1 MDYPSSVTLNVT
13 NIFVTQSINI
23 TLYSGLTTLVGP
35 NGSGKTQT
43 LKALRNY
50 FKQKIG
56 QDKVRYLTS
65 NRIGT
70 MEEYRSQT
78 SIYSRSIENFN
89 IGDQNEKRNR
99 HQLETANGD
108 FFTMDERKD
117 VYIKVAE
124 RLTVLFN
131 RQIYLRWDAGHL
143 KVFFEKTASQKEYS
157 VAAEAS
163 GLVNLISILAAL
175 FDESIEVLLIDEPE
189 VSLHPQLQSYLL
201 REIKTAVEKYRK
213 TVIISTHS
221 AEMIGFSNPADLCN
235 YVFFQEDGN
244 RPIQVSPDASELQG
258 EKLKEFL
265 LRMGV
270 IYKEAFFA
278 KKVFLIEGSS
288 DLILCHYL
296 SNRFHFN
303 LDVAG
308 AQIIPVEGK
317 GQFPVVAKLF
327 RMIGKE
333 VVVLTDLD
341 GFTDDNSV
349 VNIFFGTPKSI
360 EVATN
365 HGFGDLQEFVRN
377 VKSALDRMI
386 QTHKEIMSPIYQNH
400 PYWINRDPEADENKI
415 VRRAIVAMLFT
426 ENDDSIATWAA
437 CDEWSKMK
445 IRLTTLFDSL
455 EELGCFALRKGA
467 VESYYLHSPNT
478 TFNGK
483 PSAAALETT
492 ELASDSDAQ
501 VQEKYSD
508 LLRAL
513 QFTALDKAV
522 DESFAV
528 QKELLS
534 ELALIL
540 GVLNEQTTE
549 AQIISA
555 IKQSK
560 GINSSLFDYHI
571 IKKGDARLG
580 LEVSIKSNIISVTGF
595 PFEIFKGDNVNQV
608 VAATVQS
615 L

>member
-1 MDYPSSVTLNVT
+1 MDYPYLATLNVP
-13 NIFVTQSINI
+13 NIFKTLSVNI
-23 TLYSGLTTLVGP
+23 TLYSGLTTFVGP

-43 LKALRNY
+43 LKAFRDYL
-50 FKQKIG
+50 KGKIG
-56 QDKVRYLTS
+56 HDKVRYLTS
-65 NRIGT
+65 NRIGA
-70 MEEYRSQT
+70 MEEYRSKT
-78 SIYSRSIENFN
+78 TIYSRSIEDFN
-89 IGDQNEKRNR
+89 IGNQNEKRSR
-99 HQLETANGD
+99 HQIETANGD

-124 RLTVLFN
+124 RLSVLFN
-131 RQIYLRWDAGHL
+131 RQIYLRWDAGKL

-175 FDESIEVLLIDEPE
+175 FDESTEVLLIDEPE

-221 AEMIGFSNPADLCN
+221 AEMIGLSNPTDLCN

-244 RPIQVSPDASELQG
+244 LPIQVSPDAPELQG

-265 LRMGV
+265 LRIGV

-278 KKVFLIEGSS
+278 KKAFLIEGSS

-296 SNRFHFN
+296 SNRFHLN

-327 RMIGKE
+327 RIIGKE

-349 VNIFFGTPKSI
+349 VNLFFGTPKAI
-360 EVATN
+360 EIAN
-365 HGFGDLQEFVRN
+365 NRGFGNFQEFVKS
-377 VKSALDRMI
+377 VKSALDKMI
-386 QTHKEIMSPIYQNH
+386 QTHKEIMSTIYQNH
-400 PYWINRDPEADENKI
+400 PYWINRDSESDEDKI
-415 VRRAIVAMLFT
+415 VRRAMVAMLFT
-426 ENDDSIATWAA
+426 ENDDSIATWADF
-437 CDEWSKMK
+437 DEWGK
-445 IRLTTLFDSL
+445 IKRRLTALFDSL
-455 EELGCFALRKGA
+455 EELGCFVLRKGA

-492 ELASDSDAQ
+492 ELASDNDTQ

-513 QFTALDKAV
+513 QFTALDKTV
-522 DESFAV
+522 NESFAV

-540 GVLNEQTTE
+540 GVLNEETTE

-555 IKQSK
+555 IKQAK

-571 IKKGDARLG
+571 IKDDARLG
-580 LEVSIKSNIISVTGF
+580 LEVCIKSNIINVTGF
-595 PFEIFKGDNVNQV
+595 PFEIYQGDNVNQV
-608 VAATVQS
+608 VAATVKS

>member
-1 MDYPSSVTLNVT
+1 MDYPYLATLNVP
-13 NIFVTQSINI
+13 NIFKTLSVNI
-23 TLYSGLTTLVGP
+23 TLYSGLTTFVGP

-43 LKALRNY
+43 LKAFRDYL
-50 FKQKIG
+50 KGKIG
-56 QDKVRYLTS
+56 HDKVRYLTS

-70 MEEYRSQT
+70 MEEYRSRT
-78 SIYSRSIENFN
+78 STYSPSIENFN
-89 IGDQNEKRNR
+89 IGNQDQKRSR
-99 HQLETANGD
+99 HQIETANGD

-124 RLTVLFN
+124 RLSVLFN
-131 RQIYLRWDAGHL
+131 RQIYLRWDAGNL

-175 FDESIEVLLIDEPE
+175 FDESTEVLLIDEPE

-201 REIKTAVEKYRK
+201 REIKAAVEKYRK
-213 TVIISTHS
+213 TIIISTHS
-221 AEMIGFSNPADLCN
+221 AEMIGLSNPTDLCN

-244 RPIQVSPDASELQG
+244 LPIQVSPDAPELQG

-327 RMIGKE
+327 RIIGKE

-349 VNIFFGTPKSI
+349 VSLFFRTPKAI
-360 EVATN
+360 EIAN
-365 HGFGDLQEFVRN
+365 NRGFGNFQEFVKS
-377 VKSALDRMI
+377 VKSALDKMI

-400 PYWINRDPEADENKI
+400 PYWINRDSESDEDKI
-415 VRRAIVAMLFT
+415 VRRAIVAMLFM
-426 ENDDSIATWAA
+426 ENDDSIATWADF
-437 CDEWSKMK
+437 DEWSRIKK
-445 IRLTTLFDSL
+445 RLTALFDSL
-455 EELGCFALRKGA
+455 EQLGCFVLRKGA

-492 ELASDSDAQ
+492 ELASDNDTQ

-513 QFTALDKAV
+513 QFTALDKTV
-522 DESFAV
+522 NESFAV

-540 GVLNEQTTE
+540 GVLNEETTE
-549 AQIISA
+549 GQIISA
-555 IKQSK
+555 IKQAK

-571 IKKGDARLG
+571 IKDDARLG
-580 LEVSIKSNIISVTGF
+580 LEVCIKSNIINITGF
-595 PFEIFKGDNVNQV
+595 PFKIYQGDNVNQV
-608 VAATVQS
+608 VATTVKS

>member
-1 MDYPSSVTLNVT
+1 MDYPYLATLNVP
-13 NIFVTQSINI
+13 NIFKTLSVNI
-23 TLYSGLTTLVGP
+23 TLYSGLTTFVGP

-43 LKALRNY
+43 LKAFRDYL
-50 FKQKIG
+50 KGKIG
-56 QDKVRYLTS
+56 HDKVRYLTS

-70 MEEYRSQT
+70 MEEYRSRT
-78 SIYSRSIENFN
+78 STYSPSIENFN
-89 IGDQNEKRNR
+89 IGNQNQKRSR
-99 HQLETANGD
+99 HQIETANGD

-124 RLTVLFN
+124 RLSVLFN
-131 RQIYLRWDAGHL
+131 RQIYLRWDAGNL

-175 FDESIEVLLIDEPE
+175 FDESTEVLLIDEPE

-201 REIKTAVEKYRK
+201 REIKAAVEKYRK
-213 TVIISTHS
+213 TIIISTHS
-221 AEMIGFSNPADLCN
+221 AEMIGLSNPTDLCN

-244 RPIQVSPDASELQG
+244 LPIQVSPDAPELQG

-327 RMIGKE
+327 RIIGKE

-349 VNIFFGTPKSI
+349 VNLFFGTPKAI
-360 EVATN
+360 EIAN
-365 HGFGDLQEFVRN
+365 NRGFGNFQEFVKS
-377 VKSALDRMI
+377 VKSALDKMI

-400 PYWINRDPEADENKI
+400 PYWINRDSELDEDKI
-415 VRRAIVAMLFT
+415 VRRAMVAMLFT
-426 ENDDSIATWAA
+426 ENDDSIATWADF
-437 CDEWSKMK
+437 DEWGK
-445 IRLTTLFDSL
+445 IKRRLTALFDSL
-455 EELGCFALRKGA
+455 EELGCFVLRKGA

-492 ELASDSDAQ
+492 ELASDNDTQ

-513 QFTALDKAV
+513 QFTALDKTV
-522 DESFAV
+522 NESFAV

-540 GVLNEQTTE
+540 GVLNEETTE

-555 IKQSK
+555 IKQAK

-571 IKKGDARLG
+571 IKDDARLG
-580 LEVSIKSNIISVTGF
+580 LEVCIKSNIINVTGF
-595 PFEIFKGDNVNQV
+595 PFEIYQGDNVNQV
-608 VAATVQS
+608 VAATVKS

>member
-1 MDYPSSVTLNVT
+1 MDHPYLATLNVP
-13 NIFVTQSINI
+13 NIFKTLSVNI
-23 TLYSGLTTLVGP
+23 TLYSGLTTFVGP

-43 LKALRNY
+43 LKAFRDYL
-50 FKQKIG
+50 KGKIG
-56 QDKVRYLTS
+56 HDKVRYLTS

-70 MEEYRSQT
+70 MEEYRSRT
-78 SIYSRSIENFN
+78 STYSPSIENFN
-89 IGDQNEKRNR
+89 IGNQNQKRSR
-99 HQLETANGD
+99 HQIETANGD

-124 RLTVLFN
+124 RLSVLFN
-131 RQIYLRWDAGHL
+131 RQIYLRWDAGNL

-175 FDESIEVLLIDEPE
+175 FDESTEVLLIDEPE

-201 REIKTAVEKYRK
+201 REIKAAVEKYRK
-213 TVIISTHS
+213 TIIISTHS
-221 AEMIGFSNPADLCN
+221 AEMIGLSNPTDLCN

-244 RPIQVSPDASELQG
+244 LPIQVSPDAPELQG

-327 RMIGKE
+327 RIIGKE

-349 VNIFFGTPKSI
+349 VNLFFGTPKAI
-360 EVATN
+360 EIAN
-365 HGFGDLQEFVRN
+365 NRGFGNFQEFVKS
-377 VKSALDRMI
+377 VKSALDKMI

-400 PYWINRDPEADENKI
+400 PYWINRDSELDEDKI
-415 VRRAIVAMLFT
+415 VRRAMVAMLFT
-426 ENDDSIATWAA
+426 ENDDSIATWADF
-437 CDEWSKMK
+437 DEWGK
-445 IRLTTLFDSL
+445 IKRRLTALFDSL
-455 EELGCFALRKGA
+455 EELGCFVLRKGA

-492 ELASDSDAQ
+492 ELASDNDTQ

-513 QFTALDKAV
+513 QFTALDKTV
-522 DESFAV
+522 NESFAV

-540 GVLNEQTTE
+540 GVLNEETTE

-555 IKQSK
+555 IKQAK

-571 IKKGDARLG
+571 IKDDARLG
-580 LEVSIKSNIISVTGF
+580 LEVCIKSNIINVTGF
-595 PFEIFKGDNVNQV
+595 PFEIYQGDNVNQV
-608 VAATVQS
+608 VAATVKS

>member
-1 MDYPSSVTLNVT
+1 
-13 NIFVTQSINI
+13 
-23 TLYSGLTTLVGP
+23 
-35 NGSGKTQT
+35 
-43 LKALRNY
+43 
-50 FKQKIG
+50 
-56 QDKVRYLTS
+56 
-65 NRIGT
+65 
-70 MEEYRSQT
+70 MEEYRSRT
-78 SIYSRSIENFN
+78 STYSPSIENFN
-89 IGDQNEKRNR
+89 IGNQNQKRSR
-99 HQLETANGD
+99 HQIETANGD

-124 RLTVLFN
+124 RLSVLFN
-131 RQIYLRWDAGHL
+131 RQIYLRWDAGNL

-175 FDESIEVLLIDEPE
+175 FDESTEVLLIDEPE

-201 REIKTAVEKYRK
+201 REIKAAVEKYRK
-213 TVIISTHS
+213 TIIISTHS
-221 AEMIGFSNPADLCN
+221 AEMIGLSNPTDLCN

-244 RPIQVSPDASELQG
+244 LPIQVSPDAPELQG

-327 RMIGKE
+327 RIIGKE

-349 VNIFFGTPKSI
+349 VNLFFGTPKAI
-360 EVATN
+360 EIAN
-365 HGFGDLQEFVRN
+365 NRGFGNFQEFVKS
-377 VKSALDRMI
+377 VKSALDKMI

-400 PYWINRDPEADENKI
+400 PYWINRDSELDEDKI
-415 VRRAIVAMLFT
+415 VRRAMVAMLFT
-426 ENDDSIATWAA
+426 ENDDSIATWADF
-437 CDEWSKMK
+437 DEWGK
-445 IRLTTLFDSL
+445 IKRRLTALFDSL
-455 EELGCFALRKGA
+455 EELGCFVLRKGA

-492 ELASDSDAQ
+492 ELASDNDTQ

-513 QFTALDKAV
+513 QFTALDKTV
-522 DESFAV
+522 NESFAV

-540 GVLNEQTTE
+540 GVLNEETTE

-555 IKQSK
+555 IKQAK

-571 IKKGDARLG
+571 IKDDARLG
-580 LEVSIKSNIISVTGF
+580 LEVCIKSNIINVTGF
-595 PFEIFKGDNVNQV
+595 PFEIYQGDNVNQV
-608 VAATVQS
+608 VAATVKS